1 MQGGAVV
8 GEAAED
14 NASDPGRRR
23 QRIRRHGYR
32 DVRRAIGGETVD
44 TGGDRGKGHRSK
56 TMGLAEFDGA
66 AIARRQGL
74 IFALAAAMPD
84 RADGMNHMPRRQPI
98 SLGDLGVA
106 GLAAMERAALGQK
119 LRPGRAMDRAIDAT
133 TSEQGRVRGVDDGV
147 NA

>member
-1 MQGGAVV
+1 MQGGAVA

-23 QRIRRHGYR
+23 QRIRRHRYR
-32 DVRRAIGGETVD
+32 DVSGAIGGETVD
-44 TGGDRGKGHRSK
+44 AGGNRGKGHRSK

-98 SLGDLGVA
+98 SLGDFGAA
-106 GLAAMERAALGQK
+106 GLAAMERTALGQK
-119 LRPGRAMDRAIDAT
+119 LRPGRPMDRAIDAA
-133 TSEQGRVRGVDDGV
+133 TSEQGHVRGVDDGV